1 MLCECC
7 LTVHLAV
14 EVTSN
19 DMAECCCCD
28 VHCGIVCWQ
37 EYRLRSHNILGSLLV
52 LCREAL
58 VRVAG
63 GPELF
68 LSMRGT
74 YTASLAAVSMAGY
87 VAGVGDRHTD
97 NFLVDL
103 NSGALVPI
111 DFGQAPSHLPI
122 TLMCCLIVFTD
133 NCWYEPFPLIR
144 AACLDLMCFLGL
156 WGVTRY

>member
-1 MLCECC
+1 MPGC
-7 LTVHLAV
+7 V
-14 EVTSN
+14 S
-19 DMAECCCCD
+19 
-28 VHCGIVCWQ
+28 
-37 EYRLRSHNILGSLLV
+37 GSLVAEMTKLNAAAVTCIVGLYAGNSTDYEVNISDSFLV

-58 VRVAG
+58 LRVAG

-74 YTASLAAVSMAGY
+74 YSASLAAVSMAGY

-111 DFGQAPSHLPI
+111 DFGQAPSHL
-122 TLMCCLIVFTD
+122 CLSHTCV
-133 NCWYEPFPLIR
+133 
-144 AACLDLMCFLGL
+144 
-156 WGVTRY
+156 V